1 MKRKRIMYECVI
13 RCEFKKHVNS
23 LYCDIFTYQPQDV
36 KCRPLRRKKME
47 HFPRTL
53 FETEWQELNPPSY
66 TLMTPENYYFPQLF
80 LVWSDHPLK
89 PRNLQIT
96 TICATTYKGVWIA
109 VHRSSA
115 VI

>member
-1 MKRKRIMYECVI
+1 MYECVI
-13 RCEFKKHVNS
+13 RCEYKKHVNS

-36 KCRPLRRKKME
+36 RGQSLKRKKMD
-47 HFPRTL
+47 HFPRAL
-53 FETEWQELNPPSY
+53 FKIEWQELSPPSY
-66 TLMTPENYYFPQLF
+66 ILMTPENYYFPQLF

>member
-1 MKRKRIMYECVI
+1 
-13 RCEFKKHVNS
+13 
-23 LYCDIFTYQPQDV
+23 
-36 KCRPLRRKKME
+36 ME

-53 FETEWQELNPPSY
+53 FETEWQESSRPSY
-66 TLMTPENYYFPQLF
+66 ILMTPENYYFPQLF

-96 TICATTYKGVWIA
+96 TICATIYKGVSISL
-109 VHRSSA
+109 HRHTV